1 MDFQPWT
8 STAFLSMKQDQHQEK
23 TWQRYPK
30 HGPPIESPGFSHH
43 VHLRFSVVLFSWFSM
58 DFSIGKPCGFP
69 RFFYESS
76 MGFLWFSVG
85 FLSFSVVFCGF
96 SVGFPHF
103 SPLFSTFLARWD
115 RRAGPDHL
123 AALAPLVI
131 GKRRSIFA
139 AFGLGALWGSGH
151 ATGQLVPWDF
161 NGDGDGDG

>member
-1 MDFQPWT
+1 MV
-8 STAFLSMKQDQHQEK
+8 FL
-23 TWQRYPK
+23 
-30 HGPPIESPGFSHH
+30 GFFMSLLW
-43 VHLRFSVVLFSWFSM
+43 VF
-58 DFSIGKPCGFP
+58 CGFLWVFC
-69 RFFYESS
+69 R
-76 MGFLWFSVG
+76 FLWFSVD
-85 FLSFSVVFCGF
+85 FPWV
-96 SVGFPHF
+96 FPHF